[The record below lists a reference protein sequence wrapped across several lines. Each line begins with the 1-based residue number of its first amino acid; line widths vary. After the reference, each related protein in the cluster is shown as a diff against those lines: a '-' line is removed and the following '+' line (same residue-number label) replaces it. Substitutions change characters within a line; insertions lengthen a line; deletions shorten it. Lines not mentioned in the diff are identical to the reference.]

1 MVEVARGAHRL
12 AVVAGAAGAAVVLLD
27 LDDTLVYEQRTV
39 PGILAA
45 AARLA
50 ERRHGV
56 SAAELAAALRG
67 CARRRWRALP
77 VHPFALAVGISSWEG
92 MWATFEGNHPRFA
105 ALWAVRDEYQTGA
118 WSDAL
123 GLMGVR
129 DAALAAALVAELRGA
144 ADRRFELVPDARRVV
159 LELARRMR
167 VGIVTNGVP
176 ELQRRKLAALRV
188 DAAVEHVV
196 VSGALGYGK
205 PDPRIFQHALRLFRA
220 PARACLM
227 VGNSLEHD
235 VAGARAAALRTVWF
249 AHEEVPGT
257 PAAAAARVPPDHV
270 IGSLAELL
278 TLPAVRSGRNRSGTP
293 ETGKEFPT

>member
-1 MVEVARGAHRL
+1 MA
-12 AVVAGAAGAAVVLLD
+12 AGAAGAAVVLLD

-39 PGILAA
+39 PGILVA

-50 ERRHGV
+50 ERRRGV
-56 SAAELAAALRG
+56 PATELATALRR

-77 VHPFALAVGISSWEG
+77 VHPFALEVGISSWEG
-92 MWATFEGNHPRFA
+92 MWATFDGSHPRFA
-105 ALWAVRDEYQTGA
+105 ALRAVREEYQLGA

-123 GLMGVR
+123 GELGIR
-129 DAALAAALVAELRGA
+129 DAALAAALVAELRAA

-167 VGIVTNGVP
+167 VGVVTNGVP

-188 DAAVEHVV
+188 GGAVQHVV
-196 VSGALGYGK
+196 VSGALGCGK
-205 PDPRIFQHALRLFRA
+205 PDPRILLHAARLFRT
-220 PARACLM
+220 PVHACLM

-235 VAGARAAALRTVWF
+235 VAGARAAGMRAVWF

-257 PAAAAARVPPDHV
+257 PPAAVAGVPPHHV

-278 TLPAVRSGRNRSGTP
+278 TLPVIRSARR
-293 ETGKEFPT
+293 